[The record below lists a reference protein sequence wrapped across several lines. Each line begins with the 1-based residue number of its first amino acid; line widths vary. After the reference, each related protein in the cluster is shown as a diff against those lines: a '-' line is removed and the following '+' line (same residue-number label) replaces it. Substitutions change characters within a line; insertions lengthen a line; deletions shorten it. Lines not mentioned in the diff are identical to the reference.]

1 MREIIPPRPH
11 LGQITSGKRVAAQNW
26 KCPSRDMEKVSESRN
41 NWQRLNMLKA
51 TKVERKTREINL
63 LMDPQ
68 K

>member
-1 MREIIPPRPH
+1 MRKIILPGSY
-11 LGQITSGKRVAAQNW
+11 LGQITPGKQVGAQNW
-26 KCPSRDMEKVSESRN
+26 KCPNRDMEKVAESRN
-41 NWQRLNMLKA
+41 NWQRLNMFKA